1 MTNPEAFD
9 KATKLA
15 MKGDLALY
23 DEILHPDYESM
34 NQRVRINR
42 EMSKSILS
50 ENGPLFTVGPV
61 QKIYENEEF
70 VCIHHFSRIAN
81 KDVFYEVLTAITY
94 ENRKVITQ
102 QMVRQELDHDPSKG
116 QDWNWEDYELP
127 TIGLEIIRCEN
138 DQSRCI

>member
-1 MTNPEAFD
+1 MTKAEVFD

-50 ENGPLFTVGPV
+50 EMDLF
-61 QKIYENEEF
+61 
-70 VCIHHFSRIAN
+70 
-81 KDVFYEVLTAITY
+81 LL
-94 ENRKVITQ
+94 
-102 QMVRQELDHDPSKG
+102 LD
-116 QDWNWEDYELP
+116 Q
-127 TIGLEIIRCEN
+127 
-138 DQSRCI
+138 

>member
-1 MTNPEAFD
+1 MTKAEAFD

-34 NQRVRINR
+34 NQRVQINR
-42 EMSKSILS
+42 QMSKSILS
-50 ENGPLFTVGPV
+50 ENGPLFTVGPM

-70 VCIHHFSRIAN
+70 ACIHRFSRIAN

-94 ENRKVITQ
+94 KNGKVITQ
-102 QMVRQELDHDPSKG
+102 QMVRQELDYDPSEG
-116 QDWNWEDYELP
+116 QDWNWEDYE
-127 TIGLEIIRCEN
+127 
-138 DQSRCI
+138 

>member
-1 MTNPEAFD
+1 MTKAEVFD

-50 ENGPLFTVGPV
+50 EMDLFLLLDQCKKSMKTRSLYV
-61 QKIYENEEF
+61 F
-70 VCIHHFSRIAN
+70 IA
-81 KDVFYEVLTAITY
+81 F
-94 ENRKVITQ
+94 
-102 QMVRQELDHDPSKG
+102 QELP
-116 QDWNWEDYELP
+116 
-127 TIGLEIIRCEN
+127 IRMF
-138 DQSRCI
+138 SMKS

>member
-1 MTNPEAFD
+1 MTKAEAFD

-23 DEILHPDYESM
+23 DEILYPDYESM

-50 ENGPLFTVGPV
+50 ENGPLFTVGPM

-70 VCIHHFSRIAN
+70 VCIHRYSRVAN
-81 KDVFYEVLTAITY
+81 TEIFNSVMTAITY
-94 ENRKVITQ
+94 KNEKVVNTQTVRKEPDYT
-102 QMVRQELDHDPSKG
+102 PSEGK
-116 QDWNWEDYELP
+116 DWNWANYE
-127 TIGLEIIRCEN
+127 
-138 DQSRCI
+138 

>member
-1 MTNPEAFD
+1 MTKAEAFD

-50 ENGPLFTVGPV
+50 EMDLFLLLDQCKKSMKTRSL
-61 QKIYENEEF
+61 Y
-70 VCIHHFSRIAN
+70 
-81 KDVFYEVLTAITY
+81 VFITF
-94 ENRKVITQ
+94 
-102 QMVRQELDHDPSKG
+102 QELP
-116 QDWNWEDYELP
+116 
-127 TIGLEIIRCEN
+127 IRIL
-138 DQSRCI
+138 SMKS